1 MLVRLQP
8 FQELE
13 SVRRQFDRFFEDALG
28 TAELTRGEWMPA
40 AELHDHG
47 DALSL
52 RLALPGIDPAALDI
66 QVTKDAVRIAGER
79 RSQKSETKEGAVWS
93 EVRYGKFSRAIA
105 LPVEVQNERTAADYR
120 DGFLTLTLPKAAAAK
135 SFKVTLNPAATAHG
149 QTVAE
154 TSAQ

>member
-13 SVRRQFDRFFEDALG
+13 TMRRQFDRFFEDAFG
-28 TAELTRGEWMPA
+28 VTEVARGEWMPA
-40 AELHDHG
+40 AELHDNG
-47 DALSL
+47 DTLSL
-52 RLALPGIDPAALDI
+52 RLAIPGIDPANLDI

-79 RSQKSETKEGAVWS
+79 RSEKQENKEGYVWS

-105 LPVEVQNERTAADYR
+105 LPVEVQNERVTADYR

-135 SFKVTLNPAATAHG
+135 SFKVTVNPALSAT
-149 QTVAE
+149 TE
-154 TSAQ
+154 TTAS

>member
-13 SVRRQFDRFFEDALG
+13 TMRRQFDRFFEDAFG
-28 TAELTRGEWMPA
+28 VTEVARGEWMPA
-40 AELHDHG
+40 AELHDNG
-47 DALSL
+47 DTLSL
-52 RLALPGIDPAALDI
+52 RLAIPGIDPANLDI

-79 RSQKSETKEGAVWS
+79 RSEKQENKEGYVWS

-105 LPVEVQNERTAADYR
+105 LPVEVQNERVTADYR

-135 SFKVTLNPAATAHG
+135 SFKVTVNPTLSAT
-149 QTVAE
+149 TE
-154 TSAQ
+154 TTAS